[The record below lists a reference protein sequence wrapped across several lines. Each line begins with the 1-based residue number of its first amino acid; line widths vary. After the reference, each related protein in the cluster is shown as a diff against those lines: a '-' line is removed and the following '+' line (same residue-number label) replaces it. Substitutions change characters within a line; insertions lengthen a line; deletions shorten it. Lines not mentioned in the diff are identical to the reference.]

1 MRFKI
6 KKIIRM
12 IVFQLALLIVWKL
25 SVIESGIDKLQILKQ
40 SLELHKDKLHLTE
53 QQLLVLHHL
62 DSDKHY
68 EGPTI
73 YCITPTYSRYVQKAE
88 LTRISQTLKLV
99 PNVHWIVIEDAMEK
113 TDLVRNL
120 ISESK
125 LITTHLVAQTAPFEK
140 LKDSNPRIK
149 RHRGVEQRNAALK
162 WLRENLVLGRDKGVV
177 YFMDD
182 DNTYSIKLFDEI
194 AKVRKVGVWPVGL
207 VGGLNAETPI
217 VDAKTGKVTGYKSG
231 WLPNRPFA
239 IDMAGFAIN
248 LDLVLEKVEAT
259 FSYEMAKGMQES
271 EFLSFFTTKDQ
282 LEPLADRCTKVYVWH
297 TRTEKPKITGNI
309 TGLEV

>member
-1 MRFKI
+1 
-6 KKIIRM
+6 
-12 IVFQLALLIVWKL
+12 
-25 SVIESGIDKLQILKQ
+25 LKQ

-140 LKDSNPRIK
+140 LKDS
-149 RHRGVEQRNAALK
+149 VS
-162 WLRENLVLGRDKGVV
+162 
-177 YFMDD
+177 F
-182 DNTYSIKLFDEI
+182 KL
-194 AKVRKVGVWPVGL
+194 
-207 VGGLNAETPI
+207 
-217 VDAKTGKVTGYKSG
+217 
-231 WLPNRPFA
+231 NR
-239 IDMAGFAIN
+239 
-248 LDLVLEKVEAT
+248 
-259 FSYEMAKGMQES
+259 
-271 EFLSFFTTKDQ
+271 FF
-282 LEPLADRCTKVYVWH
+282 
-297 TRTEKPKITGNI
+297 
-309 TGLEV
+309 